1 MYKNGGAT
9 EKRIKIRI
17 KLMTKIQE
25 AKRQLYFLLLKKQE
39 DELTDTEVDIQF
51 YLFKDEQIQEIYRK

>member
-1 MYKNGGAT
+1 
-9 EKRIKIRI
+9 
-17 KLMTKIQE
+17 MTKIQE
-25 AKRQLYFLLLKKQE
+25 AKRQLYFLLMSIPP